1 MAGPP
6 AGAKQFNKVAVR
18 LAGHRILPVWAVL
31 RHTGRSSG
39 KSYATPVAVLP
50 TETTFVIGLPWGRGT
65 DWVRNV
71 RAAGGCTIRWKGHD
85 FTCTDPTFVDQS
97 VARRGRE
104 RHRPPRHREARDA
117 GWIPPAHPYAG
128 PRALGDA
135 VRLVSPAGESGEAGR
150 WSRHCSE

>member
-18 LAGHRILPVWAVL
+18 LAGHRMLPVWAVL

-39 KSYATPVAVLP
+39 KSYATPIAVLP
-50 TETTFVIGLPWGRGT
+50 TETTFVIGLPWGRTT

-71 RAAGGCTIRWKGHD
+71 RAAGGCIIRWKGHD

-97 VARRGRE
+97 VALAAASGIARRVIQRRE
-104 RHRPPRHREARDA
+104 MPGGYLQLTRTPAPEHSAMQS
-117 GWIPPAHPYAG
+117 GW
-128 PRALGDA
+128 
-135 VRLVSPAGESGEAGR
+135 
-150 WSRHCSE
+150 

>member
-85 FTCTDPTFVDQS
+85 FTCTDPVFVDQS
-97 VARRGRE
+97 VAVAVASGIARRVIERRE
-104 RHRPPRHREARDA
+104 MPGGYLQLTRTPAPEHSAMQS
-117 GWIPPAHPYAG
+117 GW
-128 PRALGDA
+128 
-135 VRLVSPAGESGEAGR
+135 
-150 WSRHCSE
+150 